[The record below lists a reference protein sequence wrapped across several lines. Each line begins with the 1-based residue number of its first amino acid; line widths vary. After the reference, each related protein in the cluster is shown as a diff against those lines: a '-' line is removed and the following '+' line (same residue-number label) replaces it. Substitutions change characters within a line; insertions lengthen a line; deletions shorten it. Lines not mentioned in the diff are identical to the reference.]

1 MPRKVAIICANYNY
15 GRFIVEGMKSIQRQ
29 TYKGEIRLY
38 IVDDGSSD
46 DSWEKI
52 SEFAA
57 KYPDF
62 VFAKRI
68 ENSGASVARNTAIEM
83 CWDWADIIGVLDADD
98 AYKPNKVEKL
108 VEKLMEHPEVGVA
121 YGDYDIHRK
130 YDDKNYVKYEA
141 KGAYCRRGLSRSC
154 MVHSNALI
162 KKEYLEKVILPNGE
176 IFDSRLHGPASQGF
190 IGCTEDY
197 DLWLRL
203 SHYCIMCHV
212 PESLSIVNES
222 GQNQS
227 MKMTPEIFQQQA
239 QILGSR

>member
-1 MPRKVAIICANYNY
+1 MLPKVAIVCANYNY

-38 IVDDGSSD
+38 VVDDGSSD
-46 DSWEKI
+46 DSWLKI
-52 SEFAA
+52 SQFA
-57 KYPDF
+57 KDKDNVY
-62 VFAKRI
+62 VKRI
-68 ENSGASVARNTAIEM
+68 ENSGASVARNTAMEM
-83 CWDWADIIGVLDADD
+83 CWEWADIIGVLDADD
-98 AYKPNKVEKL
+98 EYKLTKVEKL
-108 VEKLMEHPEVGVA
+108 VEKLTEHPEVGVA
-121 YGDYDIHRK
+121 YGDYDIHRS
-130 YDDKNYVKYEA
+130 YGDKHYVKYEA
-141 KGAYCRRGLSRSC
+141 KSPYSKKELSFRC

-203 SHYCIMCHV
+203 SNHCIMCHI

>member
-1 MPRKVAIICANYNY
+1 MLPKVAIVCANYNY
-15 GRFIVEGMKSIQRQ
+15 GRFIVEGMESIQRQ

-52 SEFAA
+52 SQFATE
-57 KYPDF
+57 YPDF
-62 VFAKRI
+62 VFAQRI
-68 ENSGASVARNTAIEM
+68 ENSGASVARNTALAAAWE
-83 CWDWADIIGVLDADD
+83 WADIFGILDADD
-98 AYKPNKVEKL
+98 SYKLNKVEKL
-108 VEKLMEHPEVGVA
+108 VEKLIEHPEIGVA
-121 YGDYDIHRK
+121 YGDYDIHRS
-130 YDDKNYVKYEA
+130 YGDKHYVKYEA

-162 KKEYLEKVILPNGE
+162 KKQYLEKVILPNGE

-227 MKMTPEIFQQQA
+227 MKMTTEIFQQHA

>member
-1 MPRKVAIICANYNY
+1 MLPKVAIVCANYNY
-15 GRFIVEGMKSIQRQ
+15 GRFIVEGMESIQKQ
-29 TYKGEIRLY
+29 YYKGKTRLY

-57 KYPDF
+57 RDPDF
-62 VFAKRI
+62 VFAQRI
-68 ENSGASVARNTAIEM
+68 ENSGASVARNTAIAAAWE
-83 CWDWADIIGVLDADD
+83 WADIFGILDADD
-98 AYKPNKVEKL
+98 SYKLNKVEKL
-108 VEKLMEHPEVGVA
+108 VEKLMEYPEVGVA
-121 YGDYDIHRK
+121 YGDYDIHRS
-130 YDDKNYVKYEA
+130 YGDKHYVKYEA
-141 KGAYCRRGLSRSC
+141 KSPYCRRGLSQRC

-203 SHYCIMCHV
+203 SHHCIMCHL